1 MGVYRATI
9 RWELGDGDFCG
20 NRYSRGHRWEFDGN
34 ISVPA
39 SASPAIVPLPHSVA
53 EAVDPE
59 EAFVAALSSC
69 HMLFFLSLAA
79 ARGVVVESYVDAAS
93 GRMQRGSDG
102 KTRIDRV
109 ELNPAATYAA
119 GTEPSKELLD
129 ELHHAAHERC
139 FIANS
144 VTAEVVTQVQC

>member
-9 RWELGDGDFCG
+9 HWTLGDGDFAKG
-20 NRYSRGHRWEFDGN
+20 RYSRGHRWSFDGGVD
-34 ISVPA
+34 VPA
-39 SASPAIVPLPHSVA
+39 SASPHIVPLPHSVA

-79 ARGVVVESYVDAAS
+79 AKNILVESYRDEAEGVLKKGD
-93 GRMQRGSDG
+93 DG
-102 KTRIDRV
+102 KLRITRVILR
-109 ELNPAATYAA
+109 PQATYRGEGAPDR
-119 GTEPSKELLD
+119 TLL
-129 ELHHAAHERC
+129 EALHHEAHEQC

-144 VTAEVVTQVQC
+144 VTADIETAIVS